1 MAPSFLSY
9 IVWFLALI
17 AAQVAVCNHIHLFGY
32 AMPMVYIYFIML
44 LPGNMSRWSVLLLA
58 FVLGLVIDMFSGT
71 PGMASSSLLVTALL
85 RPLVLTVF
93 APSERGDGDYVP
105 SVRTMEWGGFT
116 RYAVAMCLLHTSVF
130 YIIEAFTFL
139 HLPILF
145 WNIFSSTLLTTLLIL
160 ALEMLRN
167 KR

>member
-71 PGMASSSLLVTALL
+71 PGMASSSLLRHSA
-85 RPLVLTVF
+85 
-93 APSERGDGDYVP
+93 
-105 SVRTMEWGGFT
+105 
-116 RYAVAMCLLHTSVF
+116 
-130 YIIEAFTFL
+130 
-139 HLPILF
+139 
-145 WNIFSSTLLTTLLIL
+145 
-160 ALEMLRN
+160 
-167 KR
+167 